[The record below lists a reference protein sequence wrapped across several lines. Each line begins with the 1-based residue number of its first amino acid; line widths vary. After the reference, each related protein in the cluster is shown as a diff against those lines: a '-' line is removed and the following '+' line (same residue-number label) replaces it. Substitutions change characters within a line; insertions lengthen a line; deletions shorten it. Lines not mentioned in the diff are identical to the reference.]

1 MTIVQVAE
9 GAFFVTS
16 YSEVTIVP
24 AFTPIPSEPAG
35 DDCQEKKTGDP
46 D

>member
-1 MTIVQVAE
+1 MTTLQIAE

-24 AFTPIPSEPAG
+24 AFTLIVGEPT
-35 DDCQEKKTGDP
+35 DDDFEEGSDDP
-46 D
+46 E

>member
-1 MTIVQVAE
+1 MIIMQVAE

-24 AFTPIPSEPAG
+24 AFTLMASESA
-35 DDCQEKKTGDP
+35 DDDGQEETGDP